1 MSESA
6 PETPATQVK
15 LMSGVA
21 YRESLRSYR
30 PKVYVDGRE
39 VACVADEAS
48 LQPGINALGFT
59 YDCAL
64 RAELEPIALATQ
76 SSQSTRGRVVSRMLH
91 VNESAG
97 DLLNKLEPCACCAR
111 RPAAPSA
118 TWPTMP

>member
-48 LQPGINALGFT
+48 LQPGTNALGFT
-59 YDCAL
+59 
-64 RAELEPIALATQ
+64 
-76 SSQSTRGRVVSRMLH
+76 
-91 VNESAG
+91 
-97 DLLNKLEPCACCAR
+97 
-111 RPAAPSA
+111 
-118 TWPTMP
+118 